1 MTYIF
6 TSLLFGVWY
15 YFHNASSLIICRLN
29 IKIDYL
35 EKRIEDLETE
45 NKKKT
50 REIETGKIVMEQR
63 LMKCEDAKKVGVSQ
77 DTPAPAFVNN
87 EICKPVLPTIVDEL
101 VIVSDED
108 VNKPQPKKRW
118 LW

>member
-6 TSLLFGVWY
+6 TSLLFGMWY

-35 EKRIEDLETE
+35 EKRIEELETE

-50 REIETGKIVMEQR
+50 REIEAGKMVMEQR
-63 LMKCEDAKKVGVSQ
+63 LMKCEDV
-77 DTPAPAFVNN
+77 
-87 EICKPVLPTIVDEL
+87 KPVLATVVDEL
-101 VIVSDED
+101 VILTDD
-108 VNKPQPKKRW
+108 DIDRPQPKKRW

>member
-50 REIETGKIVMEQR
+50 REIEAGKMVMEQR
-63 LMKCEDAKKVGVSQ
+63 LMKCEDV
-77 DTPAPAFVNN
+77 
-87 EICKPVLPTIVDEL
+87 KPVLATVVDEL
-101 VIVSDED
+101 VILTDD
-108 VNKPQPKKRW
+108 DIDRPQPKKRW

>member
-35 EKRIEDLETE
+35 EKRIEELETE

-50 REIETGKIVMEQR
+50 REIEAGKMVMEQR
-63 LMKCEDAKKVGVSQ
+63 LMKCEDV
-77 DTPAPAFVNN
+77 
-87 EICKPVLPTIVDEL
+87 KPVLATVVDEL
-101 VIVSDED
+101 VILTDD
-108 VNKPQPKKRW
+108 DIDKPQPKKRW